1 MDDVRELHEAEL
13 RQEFGASELRL
24 ESFCQKPL
32 GLQTKLG
39 IAVKRERARQ
49 SLHAQIAGYNLCYTP
64 LFCVL
69 SVTRIPLRSS
79 ADLRTDDARSAS
91 PDSEQIEPTGA

>member
-1 MDDVRELHEAEL
+1 MRGAAFRGIAVKRERAKRVSSCPVIGGLGYAPNRLLFCLNDVRELHETEF

-39 IAVKRERARQ
+39 IAVKRERARRV
-49 SLHAQIAGYNLCYTP
+49 SSCPVIASKD
-64 LFCVL
+64 LFL
-69 SVTRIPLRSS
+69 
-79 ADLRTDDARSAS
+79 
-91 PDSEQIEPTGA
+91 

>member
-1 MDDVRELHEAEL
+1 MFHFENIRLRLFIILVKSLCLNDVRELHETEL
-13 RQEFGASELRL
+13 HQEFGASELRL

-49 SLHAQIAGYNLCYTP
+49 SLHAQIN
-64 LFCVL
+64 
-69 SVTRIPLRSS
+69 
-79 ADLRTDDARSAS
+79 
-91 PDSEQIEPTGA
+91 

>member
-1 MDDVRELHEAEL
+1 MFGVLRELHEAEL

-39 IAVKRERARQ
+39 IAVIRERARLWILAKNEL
-49 SLHAQIAGYNLCYTP
+49 SLRGGQQL
-64 LFCVL
+64 
-69 SVTRIPLRSS
+69 
-79 ADLRTDDARSAS
+79 ARRGNPANRYF
-91 PDSEQIEPTGA
+91 I